1 MKQKELRSKSARLN
15 SQLDMLK
22 GGVREGFVSEND
34 VYVKLD
40 ELHENEMNI
49 KLTERELSELSFL
62 EEQSNP
68 VISGRFILRET
79 FVSNGQFVKAGD
91 KIVQVSTLDKL
102 IIKIKVD
109 PVVSSEYSS
118 GKDVKYRSL
127 VDNNVQGIGRVT
139 SVASEW

>member
-1 MKQKELRSKSARLN
+1 M
-15 SQLDMLK
+15 
-22 GGVREGFVSEND
+22 
-34 VYVKLD
+34 KLD

-139 SVASEW
+139 SVALEW